1 MYIKESYSFLKL
13 VISSMTKYPQG
24 YVLSLARNEK
34 NGFIEDKRDQ
44 SSSGPILTYNVP
56 TK

>member
-1 MYIKESYSFLKL
+1 MYLYLSKAIYLKYDKK
-13 VISSMTKYPQG
+13 KYPQG

-34 NGFIEDKRDQ
+34 NSCIEDKRDSQ
-44 SSSGPILTYNVP
+44 VSGPVLTYVL

>member
-1 MYIKESYSFLKL
+1 MYIKQSYSYLKL
-13 VISSMTKYPQG
+13 CISSTIKYPQG

-34 NGFIEDKRDQ
+34 NGFILKTNVTSQ
-44 SSSGPILTYNVP
+44 VSGPVLTYVL